1 MSALA
6 VRGAF
11 EAGIVPAFEAASGI
25 KLVIE
30 WAPTTVIMS
39 KLAAGGRADVA
50 VVIADS
56 MDRLVEQGKVDP
68 ASRVEVAHSRLG
80 VAVARGAAH
89 PDISTVAAFT
99 KTLLAARS
107 VAFSQSGASGI
118 YFAKMI
124 EKLGVAEAVR
134 AKATM
139 IPAGFTAEKLLTC
152 EADLA
157 VQQLSELIVV
167 RGIEIVGKF
176 PEHVQQVTSLSAAIM
191 SDAENRAAAGQFLS
205 TLNTDQAAAAY
216 RASGLDPAVG

>member
-6 VRGAF
+6 IRGAF
-11 EAGIVPAFEAASGI
+11 EAGILPPFEAASGI

-124 EKLGVAEAVR
+124 EKLGIAEAVR

-139 IPAGFTAEKLLTC
+139 IPAGFTAEKLVTG

-157 VQQLSELIVV
+157 VQQVSELMVV
-167 RGIEIVGKF
+167 PGIEIIGTF
-176 PEHVQQVTSLSAAIM
+176 PEDVQQVTSFSAAIM
-191 SDAENRAAAGQFLS
+191 CDAENRAAAGQFLS
-205 TLNTDQAAAAY
+205 TLNTAQAAAAY

>member
-6 VRGAF
+6 IRGAF
-11 EAGIVPAFEAASGI
+11 EAGILPPFEAASGI
-25 KLVIE
+25 KLVTE

-124 EKLGVAEAVR
+124 EKLGIAEAVR

-139 IPAGFTAEKLLTC
+139 IPAGFTAEKLVTG

-157 VQQLSELIVV
+157 VQQVSELMVV
-167 RGIEIVGKF
+167 PGIEIIGTF
-176 PEHVQQVTSLSAAIM
+176 PEDVQQVTSFSAAIM
-191 SDAENRAAAGQFLS
+191 CDAENRTAAGQFLS